1 MELELLEE
9 KIINAIKNMSERTLL
24 KEIENKIF
32 SNEECLLLISS
43 FNQAQDEYN
52 FTMKLFK
59 EDHELTLEKQKLLY
73 EAKLKMDTH
82 PLISEYNKLLK
93 ICNEPLRYI
102 EYKLISLFQKG
113 YKHQC

>member
-9 KIINAIKNMSERTLL
+9 KIIDAIKNMSERTLL

-32 SNEECLLLISS
+32 TDEECLSLISS

-52 FTMKLFK
+52 FTLKLFK
-59 EDHELTLEKQKLLY
+59 EDHELTLQKQKALY

-82 PLISEYNKLLK
+82 PLINEYNTLLK
-93 ICNEPLRYI
+93 TCNEPLRYI

-113 YKHQC
+113 HKHQC